1 MSNWP
6 EPGRL
11 RDVESADVYK
21 CGRLAGT
28 LRRDGDDVVFTYLEE
43 YRADPETPPIAFTLP
58 KHSEPVRT
66 TGGSVPPFFAGLL
79 PEGARLVAITAL
91 TRTSEDD
98 HLSLLLAVGADTV
111 GDVQVLPTGLSLTE
125 PPVVYVESF
134 AGSMHL
140 ETPRSVRAYR
150 EAFRRIQRVAL
161 DRSESKR
168 LLRRVAKEYGP

>member
-58 KHSEPVRT
+58 KHSEAVRT

-125 PPVVYVESF
+125 PPPLFGEDPATGLRQPWIGRLGEIGF
-134 AGSMHL
+134 D
-140 ETPRSVRAYR
+140 
-150 EAFRRIQRVAL
+150 EAWTRRLAELIEQRRQELSAP
-161 DRSESKR
+161 E
-168 LLRRVAKEYGP
+168 